1 MEIVIALIFVLLIL
15 VGVPIAFCLAATGIL
30 GLLFFTNIPLALP
43 AGNLYHSLDTYTLIA
58 VPLFFIAGGTM
69 AAGGLARRLVN
80 VAQAITAFL
89 RGGLGVAAVVACG
102 IFASITGS
110 STTALVAIG
119 SVMYGAM
126 LKAGYSPKFSAG
138 VLTTSGS
145 LGILIPPS
153 VPMIVFAH
161 IANISV
167 GKMFLAGVVPGIIV
181 VILLSVVAYL
191 TADSK
196 EAENEHFSWRQV
208 GVTFWE
214 GLWAILLPVV
224 VLGGIYG
231 GLFTVTE
238 AAGVSVIYALFV
250 ELVIYRELTWRDLPR
265 LFDEAVLLSG
275 AIMIIIACATFFGQ
289 YLTLQQLPQKLA
301 ALTTEHIDSRFALL
315 LAINALL
322 LFVGTFMDIISAMLI
337 LAPILIAVATRF
349 QIDLI
354 HLGIIFVINMEIGFM
369 TPPLGLNLF
378 AAQAITK
385 MKIGELV
392 RAVVPT
398 VGVLLVVLL
407 AVTFFPEVAL
417 WLPNWFYR

>member
-1 MEIVIALIFVLLIL
+1 
-15 VGVPIAFCLAATGIL
+15 
-30 GLLFFTNIPLALP
+30 
-43 AGNLYHSLDTYTLIA
+43 
-58 VPLFFIAGGTM
+58 
-69 AAGGLARRLVN
+69 
-80 VAQAITAFL
+80 
-89 RGGLGVAAVVACG
+89 
-102 IFASITGS
+102 
-110 STTALVAIG
+110 
-119 SVMYGAM
+119 
-126 LKAGYSPKFSAG
+126 
-138 VLTTSGS
+138 
-145 LGILIPPS
+145 
-153 VPMIVFAH
+153 
-161 IANISV
+161 
-167 GKMFLAGVVPGIIV
+167 
-181 VILLSVVAYL
+181 
-191 TADSK
+191 
-196 EAENEHFSWRQV
+196 
-208 GVTFWE
+208 
-214 GLWAILLPVV
+214 
-224 VLGGIYG
+224 
-231 GLFTVTE
+231 
-238 AAGVSVIYALFV
+238 
-250 ELVIYRELTWRDLPR
+250 
-265 LFDEAVLLSG
+265 VLLSG